1 MLIIKNKFDKFIK
14 ATKKY
19 GIFRSL
25 FIAFQILFNY
35 LVIQVRLFLI
45 TFISKIR
52 VPRWLLKGVVSIDQ
66 VWDERREVMGQIIRT
81 NFNRPIEA
89 LELGTWFGEG
99 STKIWLS
106 QLHENSSL
114 VLIDSWKPYVSEDD
128 KNHEISNTA
137 NMDKVQNVALRNV
150 IRLVEEIKEKVN
162 VSLVKADGASFTK
175 KFKENIFDF
184 IYVDASHYYDDV
196 KRDLTEVIRVA
207 KQDFSII
214 CGDDLEIGVDESLLD
229 FARANISKDFI
240 GSKHG
245 DFHPGV
251 MLAVHEVFGDVN
263 VINGFWWIFVING
276 ELRLESP
283 LNSKK

>member
-1 MLIIKNKFDKFIK
+1 MIKIIKKFIK

-19 GIFRSL
+19 GILRTL
-25 FIAFQILFNY
+25 FLAFQIL
-35 LVIQVRLFLI
+35 VVQIRLLLI
-45 TFISKIR
+45 TFLSQIT
-52 VPRWLLKGVVSIDQ
+52 VPRWLLKGVVNIDQ
-66 VWDERREVMGQIIRT
+66 VWDERSEVMGQIIRT

-114 VLIDSWKPYVSEDD
+114 VLIDSWKPYVSIDD
-128 KNHEISNTA
+128 KSHGPTKTA
-137 NMDKVQNVALRNV
+137 NMDKVQNVALSNV
-150 IRLVEEIKEKVN
+150 LKLVEGIEEKVN
-162 VSLVKADGASFTK
+162 VSVVKADGALFTK
-175 KFKENIFDF
+175 KFQRNIFDF
-184 IYVDASHYYDDV
+184 IYIDASHYYKDV
-196 KRDLTEVIRVA
+196 KRDLTEVIHVA

-229 FARANISKDFI
+229 LARDNISKDFI

-245 DFHPGV
+245 PFHPGV
-251 MLAVHEVFGDVN
+251 MLAVYEVFGKVN
-263 VINGFWWIFVING
+263 VSNGFWWIFIING

-283 LNSKK
+283 LNSSK